1 MNNKISGE
9 MPGKPILQVSNEEE
23 IISSLA
29 EYIQLDYEKVKF
41 FTENFGLS
49 WVDNPSIIGA
59 TDNQIAKINEIKFI
73 LGRV

>member
-9 MPGKPILQVSNEEE
+9 MSGKPILQVSNKEE
-23 IISSLA
+23 IICSLS

-49 WVDNPSIIGA
+49 WIDNPSIVGV
-59 TDNQIAKINEIKFI
+59 TDKQIAKINEIKFI
-73 LGRV
+73 LGRI

>member
-41 FTENFGLS
+41 FIENFGLS
-49 WVDNPSIIGA
+49 WIDNPCIIGA
-59 TDNQIAKINEIKFI
+59 TDKQIAKINEIKFI
-73 LGRV
+73 LGRI